1 MPRIKTILAQSSPW
15 SNTVTLSA
23 SHTHTHKSVDLVCMI
38 QTDSLVTGML
48 VRQPTGHSNRVRKS
62 CPHTLFRALRCPTLS
77 TSQISPVAAPS
88 SHPASLVG
96 QTLTGCRCSTTGS
109 RIVEEIFAGCSSQV
123 TVSIRL
129 VDRATNSRHKGTRML
144 HSAQVGRAGI
154 ASKTITLVRPIQ
166 AKPSYLPE
174 VLNNSST
181 LSSR

>member
-109 RIVEEIFAGCSSQV
+109 RIVEVSQSFLLLFWNKN
-123 TVSIRL
+123 SIRII
-129 VDRATNSRHKGTRML
+129 GFFIRMSL
-144 HSAQVGRAGI
+144 ILALFLLRKYSPVVVHR
-154 ASKTITLVRPIQ
+154 
-166 AKPSYLPE
+166 
-174 VLNNSST
+174 
-181 LSSR
+181 